1 MDKTLH
7 QTEKPAVS
15 RRAFFVSWRRG
26 RRRPGTP
33 RRRTHQQA
41 PLLKGGRERR
51 SGDCP
56 AAKCRQKEAA
66 AAAGQPLRCAAFFK
80 RQPAVRQSLRHGTSF
95 KRQLPQGNPSGL
107 AALGHLPLT
116 REAKPPQTLR
126 PSANPTPAR
135 TPCRGAHCAPGE
147 PCDAAYI
154 PGGMNPAP
162 TNRGK
167 SHGRPQTTV
176 AVRSAGGS

>member
-56 AAKCRQKEAA
+56 AAKCRQKEVLARRKA
-66 AAAGQPLRCAAFFK
+66 IP
-80 RQPAVRQSLRHGTSF
+80 PARHLFQTAVGTGQSLRP
-95 KRQLPQGNPSGL
+95 RC
-107 AALGHLPLT
+107 A
-116 REAKPPQTLR
+116 RPPPFDRGGKITAHPAGSR
-126 PSANPTPAR
+126 KPTPPR
-135 TPCRGAHCAPGE
+135 TRCRGAHCAPG
-147 PCDAAYI
+147 
-154 PGGMNPAP
+154 
-162 TNRGK
+162 
-167 SHGRPQTTV
+167 
-176 AVRSAGGS
+176 

>member
-116 REAKPPQTLR
+116 REAKSPRTPR
-126 PSANPTPAR
+126 AAANPPRRA
-135 TPCRGAHCAPGE
+135 PHVGAHIVRPG
-147 PCDAAYI
+147 
-154 PGGMNPAP
+154 NPAAAGAQKQQRRKVIFALQP
-162 TNRGK
+162 PP
-167 SHGRPQTTV
+167 GRAYTCCKM
-176 AVRSAGGS
+176 